1 MTKLSTYLSILLF
14 LLFGCKEIY
23 EPDTDYLENV
33 IVVNG
38 LITNEP
44 AQHSIQINLTSKSE
58 TRPLTGAYVYVMDN
72 EGILTV
78 FTESFT
84 GWNSNGIY
92 YSPETFAAEY
102 GKTYQLFITTQE
114 GKEYESMAQ
123 TMLQPI
129 QIDSIFGK
137 KIIKEYLSPTTSG
150 GYVKL
155 PVSGWDVH
163 ADLANTTEENPRF
176 RMNVTLLLL
185 YDYSIVGSTQT
196 IYYCWKKVNMVEIL
210 NMNTP
215 RFDTENLGI
224 RNHLVCFIPQN
235 KNNYNL
241 SEEQYIS
248 KYILVLRQ
256 YRLNPDSYEY
266 YKGIQEQLSAEGK
279 LFDPIA
285 SQLKGNI
292 KSKSNPNELVL
303 GFFEVSSTFSET
315 YRLNSAT
322 SIGQD
327 HFSFTKT
334 ADLEDVS
341 RTNCIE
347 DIPPYFWYY

>member
-1 MTKLSTYLSILLF
+1 MIKFSVYIIVFLLLLF
-14 LLFGCKEIY
+14 SCKEIY
-23 EPDTDYLENV
+23 EPDTEFLENV
-33 IVVNG
+33 VVVNG

-44 AQHSIQINLTSKSE
+44 GQHRIQINLTSKNE
-58 TRPLTGAYVYVMDN
+58 TRPLNGAYVYVMDN
-72 EGILTV
+72 EGNMTV
-78 FTESFT
+78 FTEPFS
-84 GWNSNGIY
+84 GWYENGMY

-114 GKEYESMAQ
+114 GKEYESKVQ

-129 QIDSIFGK
+129 QIDSIYGK
-137 KIIKEYLSPTTSG
+137 KIIKEYLSPTASG
-150 GYVKL
+150 GYIKL

-163 ADLANTTEENPRF
+163 ADLTNTPEENPKF
-176 RMNVTLLLL
+176 RMNVSLLLL
-185 YDYSIVGSTQT
+185 YEYSTEGSIQI

-210 NMNTP
+210 NINTP

-224 RNHLVCFIPQN
+224 RNHLLCFMPQS
-235 KNNYNL
+235 KTNYNL
-241 SEEQYIS
+241 SEEQNIS

-266 YKGIQEQLSAEGK
+266 YKGIKEQLSAEGK

-292 KSKSNPNELVL
+292 KSKSNPKEIVL

-315 YRLNSAT
+315 YSMNST
-322 SIGQD
+322 NIIGQE

-334 ADLEDVS
+334 GNLEDVS
-341 RTNCIE
+341 RTNCVE
-347 DIPPYFWYY
+347 DTPPYFWFY